1 MERKVI
7 TGNQAIARGF
17 YEAGGRVAASYPG
30 SPTVEL
36 LEAIQAYPEI
46 YAEFSTNEKVALEVA
61 IGGSIGGVRS
71 LTSMKHVGVNIA
83 MDPLMTFTQTVINGG
98 FVLVSG
104 DDPGMS
110 SSQNEQDNR
119 ILGKFANMPILD
131 PSDAQ
136 EAKDFTKL
144 AFELSETYL
153 RPVMLRITSRLCH
166 SRSIVTLDEPQAP
179 VYKPFVPDIA
189 KYCMLP
195 PYTYEAQ
202 HRMRD
207 KVAELAQ
214 SAGQMEI
221 NRLEHRTDDVLIITS
236 GLMYQNLK
244 SVTDDISVY
253 KLGMVYPLPIEYIRE
268 LSEKYRRIIV
278 LEEMMPFIEDELKIN
293 RIACEGKNLFS
304 FTGELNIEDI
314 EMGLIEGGV
323 IKDSK
328 YAQLSPL
335 ETTERAPLFCSGC
348 PHRPVF
354 DILKK
359 SKAIVIGDIGC
370 YSMGLIYP
378 FEVLKTNISMG
389 ASVGMVKGM
398 RKAMDMNGDHQP
410 LVAVIGDGTFFHSG
424 LSGFA
429 NLKYQMNDE
438 ENITYLV
445 LDNSTTAMTGGQ
457 PTSSSNKMDGAGQDI
472 LIDDVLQSMGFHDI
486 VRVDQFQYKEAAK
499 TIGDAIKRPGIKV
512 IITTRPCALHFKI
525 REPHFYVDPT
535 ICIACRSCVRTNCP
549 PLRMKQYD
557 NIGLKSSIDPDQCVG
572 CSICAQ
578 VCPVNAIK
586 RFGSETQ
593 GGSNG

>member
-1 MERKVI
+1 MEKRVI

-36 LEAIQAYPEI
+36 LEAIKGYPEI

-61 IGGSIGGVRS
+61 IGSSMGGVRS
-71 LTSMKHVGVNIA
+71 ICSMKHVGVNIA
-83 MDPLMTFTQTVINGG
+83 MDPLMTFTQTPISGG
-98 FVLVSG
+98 FLLVTG

-119 ILGKFANMPILD
+119 IIGKFANMPILD

-136 EAKDFTKL
+136 EAKDYTKL
-144 AFELSETYL
+144 AFDLSEEYL

-166 SRSIVTLDEPQAP
+166 SRSIVQLDDPIEP
-179 VYKPFVPDIA
+179 VYKPFVPDA
-189 KYCMLP
+189 ASYCMLP

-202 HRMRD
+202 HRM
-207 KVAELAQ
+207 KQKMAELAQ
-214 SAGQMEI
+214 AAKDMDI
-221 NRLEHRTDDVLIITS
+221 NRLEHRSDDVLIITS

-244 SVTDDISVY
+244 SVTDDISIY
-253 KLGMVYPLPIEYIRE
+253 KLGMVYPLPIEYLKE
-268 LSEKYRRIIV
+268 LAQTYQRIIV
-278 LEEMMPFIEDELKIN
+278 LEEMMPFIEDELKIHG
-293 RIACEGKNLFS
+293 IACEGKNLFS

-314 EMGLIEGGV
+314 ERGLFDGGV
-323 IKDSK
+323 ISEMK
-328 YAQLSPL
+328 YSQLQTL
-335 ETTERAPLFCSGC
+335 ETTPRAPLFCAGC

-359 SKAIVIGDIGC
+359 TKAITIGDIGC
-370 YSMGLIYP
+370 YSMGLLYP

-389 ASVGMVKGM
+389 ASLGMVKGM

-429 NLKYQMNDE
+429 NLQYQMEGD

-457 PTSSSNKMDGAGQDI
+457 PTSGSKKMDGVGQSI
-472 LIDDVLQSMGFHDI
+472 LLDDVLKSMGFTDVQRI
-486 VRVDQFQYKEAAK
+486 DQFTYKEAAK
-499 TIGDAIKRPGIKV
+499 IIGDAIKRPGIKI
-512 IITTRPCALHFKI
+512 IITSRPCALHFKI
-525 REPHFYVDPT
+525 REPHYYVDPN
-535 ICIACRSCVRTNCP
+535 ICIACRSCIRTNCP
-549 PLRMKQYD
+549 PLRMKEYD
-557 NIGLKSSIDPDQCVG
+557 GIGLKSSIDPTQCVG

-586 RFGSETQ
+586 RFGEQAQ
-593 GGSNG
+593 GGQDE